1 MSDNQTGV
9 YAAVAAVMGEL
20 AKEGISKDRRAT
32 GVATYNFRGID
43 DVYNALATLLSKNS
57 LVILP
62 RVLSRAQSERTT
74 KGGGVIVYTVVEVE
88 YDIVCATDGSR
99 HTVRTIGEAMDTS
112 DKSTNKAMSAA
123 YKYMAFQAF
132 CIPTEG
138 DNDADA
144 TSDPLPPKGQPA
156 RPAQQQR
163 NDPPPRQDKQPETPF
178 DDAPQEQQ
186 QDKKAAFWSR
196 ASLQLRAEGPE
207 AFATSFCNA
216 LYASPSHEQ
225 HMRLIRDNNNHI
237 AALPAESEK
246 RVNEAI
252 TKRNAF
258 WSQHPTGVQRG
269 AA

>member
-1 MSDNQTGV
+1 MEKLVQALAKAQAAMKNAALNRTNPHFKSK
-9 YAAVAAVMGEL
+9 YADLPAVRDAVIPFL
-20 AKEGISKDRRAT
+20 AKEGIACVQTIERDEAGCVVKTSLLHGAARLDSLCPIMVAANAGAQQFGSALTYARRYSLA
-32 GVATYNFRGID
+32 AIAGIAAEED
-43 DVYNALATLLSKNS
+43 DDGNS
-57 LVILP
+57 
-62 RVLSRAQSERTT
+62 AQ
-74 KGGGVIVYTVVEVE
+74 
-88 YDIVCATDGSR
+88 
-99 HTVRTIGEAMDTS
+99 
-112 DKSTNKAMSAA
+112 
-123 YKYMAFQAF
+123 
-132 CIPTEG
+132 
-138 DNDADA
+138 DA
-144 TSDPLPPKGQPA
+144 PPKSQAP

-252 TKRNAF
+252 TKRAAF

>member
-43 DVYNALATLLSKNS
+43 DVYNALAALLSKHK

-62 RVLSRAQSERTT
+62 RVLSRVQQERQT
-74 KGGGVIVYTVVEVE
+74 KSGGVIVYTVVEVE

-144 TSDPLPPKGQPA
+144 TSDPLPPKGQTN
-156 RPAQQQR
+156 RPAQQR
-163 NDPPPRQDKQPETPF
+163 KDPPPSQNATGTPF
-178 DDAPQEQQ
+178 DDAPRADLCVPVPLDAEASGS
-186 QDKKAAFWSR
+186 DWKLWATTLLPDRLRVCRNADEVDSVVKANLDALNTLKSVSPQ
-196 ASLQLRAEGPE
+196 AHKALMNSATKRAEFFIEKE
-207 AFATSFCNA
+207 AA
-216 LYASPSHEQ
+216 
-225 HMRLIRDNNNHI
+225 
-237 AALPAESEK
+237 
-246 RVNEAI
+246 
-252 TKRNAF
+252 
-258 WSQHPTGVQRG
+258 
-269 AA
+269 